1 MALITK
7 KEIGELNAIHGESCI
22 SIYIPTH
29 RVGEEV
35 FERKDVL
42 ELKNQLKDVKNKL
55 VKEKMAP
62 RNIKALLAPIQ
73 ELLDNTAF
81 WRHQSDGLA
90 IFRTDEFFKVFT
102 LPVHFEAFNFV
113 GNNFYLKP
121 LMPMFTGDGKFFVL
135 GLEKKYVKL
144 YGMTRHT
151 ITDIDIEDLVPS
163 EMKEEVGYDYEPK
176 SLQYKSGADAH
187 GRAFYHGHAEA
198 DNDRKSELGQFFR
211 AVDKGI
217 RAVLRGEIAPLLLV
231 TQEVMFPIYKKE
243 NTYTYLLDDFIDQ
256 TPSERDKFELH
267 EMAWAKM
274 APMFDQDRKD
284 KISQFKEH
292 QGSGRTASDLDHVLA
307 EAIAG
312 RVEALFLENRADIW
326 GVYNPE
332 KRHVRVDELPLP
344 SSVSLLNMA
353 AMETFLNGG
362 TVYLLEKDEMPDP
375 YSKINAL
382 YRY

>member
-1 MALITK
+1 MSLITK
-7 KEIGELNAIHGESCI
+7 NEIEELNGIHSTSCI
-22 SIYIPTH
+22 SIFIPTH

-35 FERKDVL
+35 LERKDALV
-42 ELKNQLKDVKNKL
+42 LKNQLKDVKDKL
-55 VKEKMAP
+55 EKEEMGP
-62 RNIKALLAPIQ
+62 REIETLLAPVQ
-73 ELLDNTAF
+73 ELLDNSEF

-90 IFRTDEFFKVFT
+90 IFRSNDFFKVYR
-102 LPVHFEAFNFV
+102 LPVYFEDFNFV

-144 YGMTRHT
+144 YEMTRHS
-151 ITDIDIEDLVPS
+151 ITEVDIENLVPS

-187 GRAFYHGHAEA
+187 GSASYHGHAEA
-198 DNDRKSELGQFFR
+198 DRGRKAELGQFFR
-211 AVDKGI
+211 AVDKG
-217 RAVLRGEIAPLLLV
+217 LKTPLGDETAPLLLV

-243 NTYTYLLDDFIDQ
+243 NTYTYLVDDFIDES
-256 TPSERDKFELH
+256 PSERDKFQIH

-284 KISQFKEH
+284 KIAQFKEY
-292 QGSGRTASDLDHVLA
+292 QGSGRTASDLDQVLA
-307 EAIAG
+307 EAKAG
-312 RVEALFLENRADIW
+312 RIDALFVENRADIW
-326 GVYNPE
+326 GVYNAE
-332 KRHVRVDELPLP
+332 KRHVRIDEVVLP

-362 TVYLLEKDEMPDP
+362 TVYILEQDEMPDP
-375 YSKINAL
+375 HSKINAL